1 MDPQSAHHEVKRRTK
16 HVDQN
21 RFSLGSSHNR
31 QGTGIRLPRMSLLP
45 WRVAARERDVAAE
58 LVE

>member
-1 MDPQSAHHEVKRRTK
+1 MDPQSAHHEVKRRAK

-31 QGTGIRLPRMSLLP
+31 QSTGIRLPRNRMLP
-45 WRVAARERDVAAE
+45 SRVAAGERDVAAE